1 MTTDYYSLTPTGS
14 SEKEHREA
22 TAERYAKMRK
32 AYSLSSVPSTKD
44 EAIAVLVSQ
53 DVAVNGDGELPPA
66 PAYQSASDETIQRW
80 SQEDHG
86 RLSYRQALQELA
98 TRAAKVGSEFV
109 SVLRDAAEKAT

>member
-14 SEKEHREA
+14 SEKEQREA
-22 TAERYAKMRK
+22 TAERHAKMRK
-32 AYSLSSVPSTKD
+32 AYSLSAVPDTKD
-44 EAIAVLVSQ
+44 KAISVLVSQ

-66 PAYQSASDETIQRW
+66 PAYQSASNETIRRW

-98 TRAAKVGSEFV
+98 DRAAKVGSEFA
-109 SVLRDAAEKAT
+109 SVLMDAAEKSA